1 LRSLVVGPS
10 VTVPLVSGELTLG
23 TWQRI
28 VLLDFDTHPRTRTVW
43 VQVLG
48 AT

>member
-1 LRSLVVGPS
+1 
-10 VTVPLVSGELTLG
+10 VSGELTLG